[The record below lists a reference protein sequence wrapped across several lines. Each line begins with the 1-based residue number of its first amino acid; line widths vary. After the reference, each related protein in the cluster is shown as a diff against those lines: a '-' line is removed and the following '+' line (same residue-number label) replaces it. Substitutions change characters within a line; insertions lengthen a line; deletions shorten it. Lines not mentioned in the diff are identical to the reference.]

1 MAAAALSPGV
11 HPQPSRYMVAGGEFF
26 RSESE
31 LVNSMRL
38 KIGAHHALLLTLS
51 CAAGCVDAVSYLQLG
66 NVFTANMTGHA
77 VLLGIAVVEGKTL
90 TTLYALLAIV
100 GFVGGAAW
108 GGWITTYSA
117 RDGRWSWP
125 VTRVLVHESVVL
137 VALALI
143 WAAIAAR
150 SAALVPCAISASAFA
165 MGLQSAAM
173 RSLNISGVATTYI
186 TGTLTSLAC
195 MVVERIRKRKNADP
209 AGSPP
214 ATTLLGAVW
223 ITYVL
228 GAVLGATAAMHA
240 PRLGF
245 IIPAALVTLVT
256 ALAAWRF
263 GR

>member
-1 MAAAALSPGV
+1 
-11 HPQPSRYMVAGGEFF
+11 
-26 RSESE
+26 
-31 LVNSMRL
+31 
-38 KIGAHHALLLTLS
+38 
-51 CAAGCVDAVSYLQLG
+51 
-66 NVFTANMTGHA
+66 
-77 VLLGIAVVEGKTL
+77 
-90 TTLYALLAIV
+90 
-100 GFVGGAAW
+100 
-108 GGWITTYSA
+108 
-117 RDGRWSWP
+117 
-125 VTRVLVHESVVL
+125 
-137 VALALI
+137 
-143 WAAIAAR
+143 
-150 SAALVPCAISASAFA
+150 

-195 MVVERIRKRKNADP
+195 MVVERIRKLKNADP

-245 IIPAALVTLVT
+245 LIPAALVTLVT

>member
-1 MAAAALSPGV
+1 
-11 HPQPSRYMVAGGEFF
+11 MVNPAQF
-26 RSESE
+26 RFET
-31 LVNSMRL
+31 
-38 KIGAHHALLLTLS
+38 HHALLLTLS
-51 CAAGCVDAVSYLQLG
+51 CAAGCIDAVSYLQLG

-108 GGWITTYSA
+108 GGWLTAYSA
-117 RDGRWSWP
+117 RDGRWSRP
-125 VTRVLVHESVVL
+125 VTRVLIDESVVL
-137 VALALI
+137 AALALI
-143 WAAIAAR
+143 WAATVIQP
-150 SAALVPCAISASAFA
+150 AALVPCAVSASAFA

-195 MVVERIRKRKNADP
+195 MTVERIHKRKNAGLPDK
-209 AGSPP
+209 PP
-214 ATTLLGAVW
+214 DTALLGAVW
-223 ITYVL
+223 IIYVL

-240 PRLGF
+240 PRMAF

-263 GR
+263 STDSR